1 MWRSSVLALSL
12 LAAAG
17 CAKPAPN
24 GSSSTGD
31 PAPQSHKRLA
41 NPMTLQAIQ
50 SRLAADKASGKVA
63 VAHYW
68 ATWCGPCV
76 EEFPHL
82 AELYKSTLSQDPKI
96 DFFAVAVDVEN
107 PDEVDDF
114 ILHTGASFPV
124 FIADTDDPQAFI
136 AGVKSDWPGVLP
148 TTFVYGPDGRMQIER
163 MGEIEDLKLF
173 SRQLKSLESGT

>member
-31 PAPQSHKRLA
+31 QAPQSHKRLA

-96 DFFAVAVDVEN
+96 DFFAVA
-107 PDEVDDF
+107 
-114 ILHTGASFPV
+114 
-124 FIADTDDPQAFI
+124 
-136 AGVKSDWPGVLP
+136 
-148 TTFVYGPDGRMQIER
+148 
-163 MGEIEDLKLF
+163 
-173 SRQLKSLESGT
+173 